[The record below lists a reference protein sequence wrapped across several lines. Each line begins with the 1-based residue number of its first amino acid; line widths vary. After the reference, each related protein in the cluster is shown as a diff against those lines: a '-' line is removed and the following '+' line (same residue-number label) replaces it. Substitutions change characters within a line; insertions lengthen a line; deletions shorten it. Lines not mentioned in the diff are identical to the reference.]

1 MLILVGMLLLLNVF
15 KTKVH
20 GERRS
25 VNWLKVKVVLLTEAD
40 MQEDVMEEDVDR
52 VSEVY
57 QLQHGSLED
66 AVLLYGLDVCK
77 DVVLLQKRLKLMKMV
92 MKPLLTKHLPQ
103 FKMHL
108 LPPVEL
114 FMNYENNVS
123 GLCSL
128 TYDPP

>member
-1 MLILVGMLLLLNVF
+1 MLNVF

-20 GERRS
+20 KERRS
-25 VNWLKVKVVLLTEAD
+25 VNWLKVKVVLLVDAD
-40 MQEDVMEEDVDR
+40 MEEDVMQADMLQEDVDR
-52 VSEVY
+52 ASEVH

-66 AVLLYGLDVCK
+66 AVLLDGLDVCK

-108 LPPVEL
+108 LPPVKS
-114 FMNYENNVS
+114 FMNYENKVS
-123 GLCSL
+123 ELCS
-128 TYDPP
+128 